1 VTLSSKESFLV
12 QAAIPV
18 TFPSNNLLT
27 SVQGVSMLTRNLRS
41 VTRWQSVGVMLAA
54 LFTVALT
61 TSLVSAQ
68 DQEAAPQSFPNAV
81 PQGTIFLI
89 QLTDRL
95 DTHTVKAGDHFHAR
109 LAEPL
114 LAPNGTTLDQGKKI
128 KGHVSAVEPGLHTR
142 LLLSFDEIETQHGWV
157 PLIATVTGV
166 PGEHGLRE
174 IGQEGEIGRK
184 GMTKEEVA
192 EAVVVGASE
201 GAAAGAHQG
210 GKHGAAAGAGSG
222 AANGAYSA
230 FESGHDLVLDKGTAL
245 EIRLDRN
252 LQIPQR

>member
-1 VTLSSKESFLV
+1 MLADNV
-12 QAAIPV
+12 Q
-18 TFPSNNLLT
+18 
-27 SVQGVSMLTRNLRS
+27 SVARLRS
-41 VTRWQSVGVMLAA
+41 IQFILAGA
-54 LFTVALT
+54 FILALT
-61 TSLVSAQ
+61 TSLAFAQ
-68 DQEAAPQSFPNAV
+68 DESTAPQGPPNAV
-81 PQGTIFLI
+81 SQGTIFLI

-95 DTHTVKAGDHFHAR
+95 DTRTVKAGDHFRAR
-109 LAEPL
+109 LAESL
-114 LAPNGTTLDQGKKI
+114 VAANGTTLDQGKKI

-174 IGQEGEIGRK
+174 IGEEGEIGRK

-201 GAAAGAHQG
+201 GAAEGAHNG

>member
-1 VTLSSKESFLV
+1 
-12 QAAIPV
+12 
-18 TFPSNNLLT
+18 
-27 SVQGVSMLTRNLRS
+27 MLARNLRPHGRLRS
-41 VTRWQSVGVMLAA
+41 IRFMPAA
-54 LFTVALT
+54 VFSVALT
-61 TSLVSAQ
+61 MSLAIGQ
-68 DQEAAPQSFPNAV
+68 DQGGASQGPPNSV

-95 DTHTVKAGDHFHAR
+95 DTRKVKPGHHFRAR

-114 LAPNGTTLDQGKKI
+114 VASNGATLDKGRKI

-142 LLLSFDEIETQHGWV
+142 LLLSFDEIETQHGSV

-174 IGQEGEIGRK
+174 LGEEGEIGRK
-184 GMTKEEVA
+184 GMSREQIA

-201 GAAAGAHQG
+201 GAAERARHSGRHGASAGAR
-210 GKHGAAAGAGSG
+210 SG

-230 FESGHDLVLDKGTAL
+230 FESGRELVLDKGTAL

-252 LQIPQR
+252 LQIP